1 MKSLLK
7 TEKAFTLIEMLI
19 VLLIITVLILL
30 IIPNLAGKSKEVNK
44 KGCNALKS
52 MVQSQVTAY
61 ELAEGKF
68 PTNLDELITTGYIEK
83 DQKSCSSKQ
92 TLQYNST
99 TGKVTVAEKP

>member
-1 MKSLLK
+1 MRKG
-7 TEKAFTLIEMLI
+7 EKGFTLIEMLI
-19 VLLIITVLILL
+19 VLLIIAVLILL

-44 KGCNALKS
+44 KGCMALKS

-68 PTNLDELITTGYIEK
+68 PANLDELVSGGYIEK

-92 TLQYNST
+92 TLQYDST
-99 TGKVTVAEKP
+99 TGKVTVSEKP

>member
-1 MKSLLK
+1 MFK

-30 IIPNLAGKSKEVNK
+30 IIPNLAGKSKKVNK
-44 KGCNALKS
+44 KGCSALKS

-68 PTNLDELITTGYIEK
+68 PANLDELITTGYIEK

-99 TGKVTVAEKP
+99 TGKVTVAVKP